1 MIVISRFN
9 REKQTGQV
17 MCKCPDIWCGDKNI
31 KDIETYITGVQ
42 EFLDIFNSLF
52 NLMYVNYE
60 TIHNKQGKP
69 VNGMSTTPPPP
80 SDNWISENTNLTNN
94 FI

>member
-9 REKQTGQV
+9 RKKQTGQV
-17 MCKCPDIWCGDKNI
+17 MCKCPDIWCRNKNI

-69 VNGMSTTPPPP
+69 VNGMSTTLP
-80 SDNWISENTNLTNN
+80 LR
-94 FI
+94 